1 MTTPVAIVLLF
12 FVGRGI
18 LNEAKNI
25 YEEPDTKVFWAYMD
39 TVITIMAGILFL
51 VMLPLLMINQLL
63 IMIIL
68 CLLSNYLGV
77 LIMRVVKH
85 DFDNN

>member
-1 MTTPVAIVLLF
+1 MTTRVAIVLLI
-12 FVGRGI
+12 FVGRGV

-25 YEEPDTKVFWAYMD
+25 YEEPDTRVLWTYIDA
-39 TVITIMAGILFL
+39 VITIMAGVLFL
-51 VMLPLLMINQLL
+51 VMLPTLMINQLL

-77 LIMRVVKH
+77 LIMKVVKH